1 VEYLQERIALE
12 LGNRASM
19 FQPVRS
25 FLNTKSEVKIVYFV
39 SERCHNKKMQWWFCL
54 IHKAVEAESGC
65 PNQSRLGPYDS
76 QALALGAI
84 ARISTRNAQLDEQDE
99 D

>member
-1 VEYLQERIALE
+1 
-12 LGNRASM
+12 
-19 FQPVRS
+19 
-25 FLNTKSEVKIVYFV
+25 
-39 SERCHNKKMQWWFCL
+39 MQWWFCL

-76 QALALGAI
+76 EALALGAI
-84 ARISTRNAQLDEQDE
+84 ARISSRNVQLDEQDE

>member
-1 VEYLQERIALE
+1 
-12 LGNRASM
+12 
-19 FQPVRS
+19 
-25 FLNTKSEVKIVYFV
+25 
-39 SERCHNKKMQWWFCL
+39 MQWWFCL

-76 QALALGAI
+76 EALAIGAI
-84 ARISTRNAQLDEQDE
+84 DRISTRNAQLDEQEE